1 MSPPAVVLLEDV
13 CCPTG
18 GPLTLQLKHLQI
30 NLGERVAIVG
40 PNGAGKSTLL
50 RLVSGFARPT
60 AGQVVV
66 LGRSLAVPLSA
77 HAMRGL
83 RCEVGQIMQ
92 DLHPVERLSVLE
104 NVLIGCLGRTRGWR
118 GWTRCFAPG
127 EVEAAKAALGA
138 VGLLNRASARADAL
152 SGGERQKVALAR
164 LLMQRPRLIL
174 ADEPTAALDPAAAR
188 EVCQLLVDASAG
200 ATLVCVVHNPALLP
214 LLADRVIGMKNGS
227 IDFDLPIARL
237 SGKDL
242 DSFYSRNEHPVTRAM
257 PTLPEAGQLQKLNH
271 RQHQQPTFQDLPN
284 PPPPG
289 V

>member
-1 MSPPAVVLLEDV
+1 MSLQVQHLE
-13 CCPTG
+13 
-18 GPLTLQLKHLQI
+18 I

-50 RLVSGFARPT
+50 RLISGFLRPT

-66 LGRSLAVPLSA
+66 LGRSLAVPLSVQG
-77 HAMRGL
+77 MRAL

-118 GWTRCFAPG
+118 GWTRCFAPN
-127 EVEAAKAALGA
+127 EVAAAETALRA
-138 VGLLNRASARADAL
+138 VGLIQRAGTRTDAL

-174 ADEPTAALDPAAAR
+174 ADEPTAALDPVAAR
-188 EVCQLLVDASAG
+188 EVCQLLVEASTG

-214 LLADRVIGMKNGS
+214 LLATRVIGMKNGS
-227 IDFDLPIARL
+227 IDFDLPMAEL
-237 SGKDL
+237 NGTGL
-242 DSFYSRNEHPVTRAM
+242 EAFYSRNEHP
-257 PTLPEAGQLQKLNH
+257 LQDVEE
-271 RQHQQPTFQDLPN
+271 RQQQSRNAALI
-284 PPPPG
+284 
-289 V
+289 

>member
-1 MSPPAVVLLEDV
+1 MSLQVEHLE
-13 CCPTG
+13 
-18 GPLTLQLKHLQI
+18 I

-50 RLVSGFARPT
+50 RLISGFLRPT

-66 LGRSLAVPLSA
+66 LGRSLAVPLSVQG
-77 HAMRGL
+77 MRAL

-118 GWTRCFAPG
+118 GWTRCFAPN
-127 EVEAAKAALGA
+127 EVAAAETALRA
-138 VGLLNRASARADAL
+138 VGLIQRAGTRTDAL

-174 ADEPTAALDPAAAR
+174 ADEPTAALDPVAAR
-188 EVCQLLVDASAG
+188 EVCQLLVEASTG

-214 LLADRVIGMKNGS
+214 LLATRVIGMKNGG
-227 IDFDLPIARL
+227 IDFDLPMAEL
-237 SGKDL
+237 NGTGL
-242 DSFYSRNEHPVTRAM
+242 EAFYSRNEHPLQDV
-257 PTLPEAGQLQKLNH
+257 EA
-271 RQHQQPTFQDLPN
+271 RQQQQQSRNAALI
-284 PPPPG
+284 
-289 V
+289 